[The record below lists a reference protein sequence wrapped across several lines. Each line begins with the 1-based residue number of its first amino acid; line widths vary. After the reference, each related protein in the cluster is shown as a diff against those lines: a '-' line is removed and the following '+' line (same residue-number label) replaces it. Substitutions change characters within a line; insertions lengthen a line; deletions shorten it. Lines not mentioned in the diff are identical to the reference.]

1 MRQTVARALRESC
14 NIPFESFFLA
24 THLGNGKFAYFSGPR
39 PISED
44 DIRAI
49 FKRDKFLQFQNRPSS
64 SKFEAL
70 VRVHV
75 DGLVL
80 TSSKAGALHRHTRMM
95 TMPMEVTLTTPLLSP
110 TVSGGSLEAENG

>member
-44 DIRAI
+44 NIRII
-49 FKRDKFLQFQNRPSS
+49 FRRDKFLQIQNRPSS

-80 TSSKAGALHRHTRMM
+80 TSSKAGALHRHTRM

-110 TVSGGSLEAENG
+110 TVSGESLEAENG